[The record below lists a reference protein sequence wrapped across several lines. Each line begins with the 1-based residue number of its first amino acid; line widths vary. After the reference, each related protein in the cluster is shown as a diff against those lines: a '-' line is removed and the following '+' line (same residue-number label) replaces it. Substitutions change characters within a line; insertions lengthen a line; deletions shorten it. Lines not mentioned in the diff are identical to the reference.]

1 MQDTIR
7 QRLAPALDFFFDQ
20 NQKRKIDNLIGYRSP
35 PVKKNRQIT
44 TKRTRFDV
52 DNKQL
57 MMPTH
62 TDDLLKKG
70 KKKKNQSAICLKI
83 VEGEMP
89 GMSFER
95 PAGGAGW
102 FAR

>member
-1 MQDTIR
+1 
-7 QRLAPALDFFFDQ
+7 
-20 NQKRKIDNLIGYRSP
+20 
-35 PVKKNRQIT
+35 
-44 TKRTRFDV
+44 
-52 DNKQL
+52 

-62 TDDLLKKG
+62 TDDLLKKEKE
-70 KKKKNQSAICLKI
+70 KKSIRHLLKNSPGNLFLLQREEKT

-102 FAR
+102 FAS

>member
-1 MQDTIR
+1 
-7 QRLAPALDFFFDQ
+7 
-20 NQKRKIDNLIGYRSP
+20 
-35 PVKKNRQIT
+35 
-44 TKRTRFDV
+44 
-52 DNKQL
+52 
-57 MMPTH
+57 MMPTR
-62 TDDLLKKG
+62 TDDLLKKE
-70 KKKKNQSAICLKI
+70 KEKINPRHLLKNSPENLFLFLREEKT